1 MLDFI
6 LVNSGVGAGGAGAAT
21 ANTTSTAKMTGLL
34 LGFQI
39 RYNDSPPAGTTD
51 VTVDA
56 VGSVLPNRNLL
67 TITNA
72 ATDGFFAV
80 RAGAVT
86 TANAAITDSHAPIP
100 LVNDQNKVTIA
111 QANDGDNVDVWAV
124 VEK

>member
-21 ANTTSTAKMTGLL
+21 ANTTSAAKMTGLL

-39 RYNDSPPAGTTD
+39 RYNDSPPGATTD

-67 TITNA
+67 TITDA

-86 TANAAITDSHAPIP
+86 TANSAITNSHAPIP
-100 LVNDQNKVTIA
+100 LVNDQIKVTIA

>member
-21 ANTTSTAKMTGLL
+21 ANATSTQKLTGKL
-34 LGFQI
+34 LGFQL

-51 VTVDA
+51 VTIDA

-67 TITNA
+67 TITNG
-72 ATDGFFAV
+72 ATDGFYPV

-86 TANAAITDSHAPIP
+86 TANAAITNSHAPLP
-100 LVNDQNKVTIA
+100 LIRDLIKVTIA
-111 QANDGDNVDVWAV
+111 QANDADSVDVWAV
-124 VEK
+124 VEL